1 MIAKSKVIK
10 CQEGVYLFPLQK
22 NSSMKVPATL
32 FLTEKLLSQL
42 SVETD
47 IETQIINAC
56 SLEGVEKVVITP
68 DTHLG
73 YGVPIGSVI
82 SSPTHLYPTA
92 AGYDISCSVSLFKTT
107 LKIEDVK
114 DKVIRRKFIEKI
126 ELCVPLGVGKHRV
139 ENQKTLD
146 RKTQMDC
153 LVDGLLPL
161 TKKIEHFERSVL
173 EVDFKFLDDIPVKSM
188 SAIDEL
194 GSLGG
199 GNHFLEMQADQL
211 GQIYIMIH
219 TGSRGFGWNIADY
232 FFKMAKELKCH
243 KDLLAFPFD
252 SALGKKYWNL
262 HNMAGNFALVN
273 HYLISEAL
281 KLALLKLFP
290 SLQCEDVYT
299 ISHNLIQ
306 KEFDHFIHRKGATR
320 AFPAK
325 LCQGTM
331 WEKTGHP
338 IIIPGSM
345 YEGAAVLYAKDEA
358 QESLYSINHGAG
370 RALGRKQALRT
381 LNQKEVNS
389 SMNDIIQEIAG
400 VKVPSILINTRNVPL
415 DESRFCYKRL
425 DDILEA
431 VEIANLA
438 KVDLRLYPLATIKGE

>member
-1 MIAKSKVIK
+1 MVAKLKVIK
-10 CQEGVYLFPLQK
+10 SKEGVYLFPVQK
-22 NSSMKVPATL
+22 KSLMKVPAVL
-32 FLTEKLLSQL
+32 FFTDKLLNQFNT
-42 SVETD
+42 EPE
-47 IETQIINAC
+47 IEAQIINAC
-56 SLEGVEKVVITP
+56 SLEGVSKVVITP
-68 DTHLG
+68 DAHLG

-92 AGYDISCSVSLFKTT
+92 AGYDISCSVSLFKTS
-107 LKIEDVK
+107 LNVEDVA
-114 DKVIRRKFIEKI
+114 DKRVRRKFIETI
-126 ELCVPLGVGKHRV
+126 ELFVPLGIGKHRV
-139 ENQKTLD
+139 KNQKLLD
-146 RKTQMDC
+146 RNMQMEC
-153 LVDGLLPL
+153 LVHGLIPL
-161 TKKIEHFERSVL
+161 TQKIEHFERSVL
-173 EVDFKFLDDIPVKSM
+173 DVDVKFLDDIPAKSM
-188 SAIDEL
+188 LAIDEL

-199 GNHFLEMQADQL
+199 GNHFLEMQTDQM

-243 KDLLAFPFD
+243 KDLLAFPFESD
-252 SALGKKYWNL
+252 LGKKYWNL

-273 HYLISEAL
+273 HYLVSEAT
-281 KLALLKLFP
+281 KLVLQNIFP
-290 SLQCEDVYT
+290 SLQFEDIYT

-306 KEFDHFIHRKGATR
+306 REFNQFIHRKGATR

-325 LCQGTM
+325 LCQDTI
-331 WEKTGHP
+331 WAKTGHP

-358 QESLYSINHGAG
+358 QESLHSINHGSG

-389 SMNDIIQEIAG
+389 GMNDIIQEIAG